1 MDTIRTLI
9 VDKKAADRRA
19 LRILLLQETDIELV
33 GECAHAQD
41 AAHALQ
47 ERQPDLVFMSVSL
60 PDGTGFDV
68 FASLKAAM
76 PPAVIFLST
85 NEEFALRAFELH
97 AVDYLLKPVRPQ
109 RLREALTQARHY
121 LKGQRVTAL
130 YQQIADVLDQ
140 VETTSRTD
148 APRFLQRIPVRSGPR
163 VSFVDVAAIDWIEA
177 ADNYVRLHVGPQRHL
192 VRSTLSELDDK
203 LDPAHFLRI
212 HRSRIVNIDRI
223 REVYPR
229 GSGDSLIVLDD
240 GTELLSSRTY
250 GDRRRD
256 VLRPFA

>member
-1 MDTIRTLI
+1 MDTIQTLI
-9 VDKKAADRRA
+9 VDGNAADRRA
-19 LRILLLQETDIELV
+19 LRTLLAQETDIELV
-33 GECAHAQD
+33 GECVRAQD
-41 AAHALQ
+41 AVHALQ
-47 ERQPDLVFMSVSL
+47 DDRPDLVFMSASL

-76 PPAVIFLST
+76 PPAVIFLAT
-85 NEEFALRAFELH
+85 NEASALRAFELH

-121 LKGQRVTAL
+121 LKGRRVTAL
-130 YQQIADVLDQ
+130 YQQIADVLDR

-148 APRFLQRIPVRSGPR
+148 APRFLRRIPVRSGPR

-177 ADNYVRLHVGPQRHL
+177 ADNYVRLYVGRQRHL

-223 REVYPR
+223 REVHPR